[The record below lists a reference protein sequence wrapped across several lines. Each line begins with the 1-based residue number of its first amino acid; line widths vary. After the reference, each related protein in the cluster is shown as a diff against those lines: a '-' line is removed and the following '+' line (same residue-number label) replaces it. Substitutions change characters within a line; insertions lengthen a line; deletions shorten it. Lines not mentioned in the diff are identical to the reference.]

1 MHLLLLVLL
10 LAAPDA
16 GVNAEPGSP
25 APLTPAPTVGTPRRA
40 TAPEA
45 MPFTSDSIREIVRG
59 KQPDIERCWE
69 QYLAGQDKAVDGK
82 VQTHF
87 IITPAGTV
95 RGASVVKK
103 GTTVKS
109 PELHRCVATV
119 LSTLTFPKPPDGKD
133 HPVDYPFNLKAVH

>member
-1 MHLLLLVLL
+1 MHLPLLALLL
-10 LAAPDA
+10 LAAPGPDA
-16 GVNAEPGSP
+16 GVSSEPGSP
-25 APLTPAPTVGTPRRA
+25 PAPPVVNLPRRA
-40 TAPEA
+40 PVPEQ
-45 MPFTSDSIREIVRG
+45 MPFTPDSIRELVRT

-82 VQTHF
+82 IQSHF
-87 IITPAGTV
+87 VITPAGTV

-109 PELHRCVATV
+109 PELHRCVSTV

-133 HPVDYPFNLKAVH
+133 HPVDYPFNLKAVR